1 MSAPV
6 IDYYLF
12 AQSPYAYMGHARFTA
27 LAKRFG
33 ATVNVLPMDG
43 AVVFPA
49 TGGLPLPK
57 RAPARISYRM
67 DELKR
72 WRDFLGLPMHVQPRF
87 FPVAGNP
94 ASLMIIAAAQQGQD
108 AALRLTGA
116 VLTAVW
122 ERELDIASPD
132 VLAQLAGEAGL
143 DAAGLAAAAAQAE
156 TQARFEANSQQAIAA
171 EVFGAP
177 TYVLEGERYWGQDRL
192 DFLERALDK
201 VARKGAGADAG

>member
-1 MSAPV
+1 MSASI

-12 AQSPYAYMGHARFTA
+12 AQSPYAYMGHARFCA
-27 LAKRFG
+27 LVSRFG

-72 WRDFLGLPMHVQPRF
+72 WRDFLGLPMHVQPKF

-108 AALRLTGA
+108 AALKFTGA
-116 VLTAVW
+116 VLSAVW
-122 ERELDIASPD
+122 ERELDIASAD
-132 VLAQLAGEAGL
+132 ILAQLAGEAGL
-143 DAAGLAAAAAQAE
+143 DAAALAQAAAQPDV
-156 TQARFEANSQQAIAA
+156 QARFEANSQQAIAA

-177 TYVLEGERYWGQDRL
+177 TYVLDGERYWGQDRL
-192 DFLERALDK
+192 DFLERALE
-201 VARKGAGADAG
+201 RRGS

>member
-6 IDYYLF
+6 IDYYVF
-12 AQSPYAYMGHARFTA
+12 AQSPYAYMGHARFCA
-27 LAKRFG
+27 LVERFG

-72 WRDFLGLPMHVQPRF
+72 WRDFLNLPMHLQPRF
-87 FPVAGNP
+87 FPVVGNP

-108 AALRLTGA
+108 AALKLTGA

-122 ERELDIASPD
+122 ERELDIASPE

-143 DAAGLAAAAAQAE
+143 DAAALAAAAAQAE

-177 TYVLEGERYWGQDRL
+177 TYVLDGERFWGQDRL
-192 DFLERALDK
+192 DFLERALSEH
-201 VARKGAGADAG
+201 ARAGVPQA

>member
-27 LAKRFG
+27 LARRFG

-72 WRDFLGLPMHVQPRF
+72 WRDFLGLPMHVQPKF

-94 ASLMIIAAAQQGQD
+94 ASLMIIAAGQQGQD
-108 AALRLTGA
+108 AALKLTGA

-132 VLAQLAGEAGL
+132 VLAQLAGEAEL
-143 DAAGLAAAAAQAE
+143 DAAALAAAAAQAE

-177 TYVLEGERYWGQDRL
+177 TYVLDGERFWGQDRL
-192 DFLERALDK
+192 DFLERALE
-201 VARKGAGADAG
+201 RRRS

>member
-6 IDYYLF
+6 IDYYVF
-12 AQSPYAYMGHARFTA
+12 AQSPYAYMGHARFCA
-27 LAKRFG
+27 LVERFG

-72 WRDFLGLPMHVQPRF
+72 WRDFLGLPMNVQPRF

-94 ASLMIIAAAQQGQD
+94 ASLMMLAAATQGQ
-108 AALRLTGA
+108 AVALRFMDA
-116 VLTAVW
+116 VFKAVW
-122 ERELDIASPD
+122 ERELDIAD
-132 VLAQLAGEAGL
+132 ATVLNQLAGECGL
-143 DAAGLAAAAAQAE
+143 DAEALAAAAAQPD
-156 TQARFEANSQQAIAA
+156 TQARFEAISQQAIAA

-177 TYVLEGERYWGQDRL
+177 TYVLDGERFWGQDRL
-192 DFLERALDK
+192 DFLERALTM
-201 VARKGAGADAG
+201 RAGASAGAPQA

>member
-6 IDYYLF
+6 IDYYVF
-12 AQSPYAYMGHARFTA
+12 AQSPYAYMGHARFCA
-27 LAKRFG
+27 LVERFG

-72 WRDFLGLPMHVQPRF
+72 WRDFLNLPMHVQPRF
-87 FPVAGNP
+87 FPVVGNP

-108 AALRLTGA
+108 AALKLTGA

-122 ERELDIASPD
+122 ERELDIASPE

-143 DAAGLAAAAAQAE
+143 DAAALAAAAAQAE

-177 TYVLEGERYWGQDRL
+177 TYVLDGERFWGQDRL
-192 DFLERALDK
+192 DFLERALSEH
-201 VARKGAGADAG
+201 ARAGVPQA

>member
-1 MSAPV
+1 MSAPA

-12 AQSPYAYMGHARFTA
+12 AQSPYAYMGHARFCA
-27 LAKRFG
+27 LVQRFG

-72 WRDFLGLPMHVQPRF
+72 WRDFLGLPMHVQPKF

-108 AALRLTGA
+108 AALKFTGA
-116 VLTAVW
+116 VLSAVW
-122 ERELDIASPD
+122 ERELDIASAD
-132 VLAQLAGEAGL
+132 ILAQLAGEAGL
-143 DAAGLAAAAAQAE
+143 DAAALAQAAAQPDV
-156 TQARFEANSQQAIAA
+156 QARFEANSQQAIAA

-177 TYVLEGERYWGQDRL
+177 TYVLDGERYWGQDRL
-192 DFLERALDK
+192 DFLERALE
-201 VARKGAGADAG
+201 RRGS